1 MKKFFCILLSLGM
14 LLTVT
19 TALAAPG
26 DVVNVA
32 LGKPAFANQQYA
44 NLTPSNATDGN
55 TETCYA
61 GTWGAAG
68 TNVTFYVDLGEAC
81 PIDSLKLFLGGTG
94 QESQRN
100 AFNIYLT
107 NERPVWGA
115 AGERV
120 LIHEQTEDPGD
131 NVELNVTVP
140 DEAKEASY
148 RYVVVEKQ
156 DQATG
161 LAIREIE
168 VYAPADSVPVEPSY
182 MVEIGRNKT
191 ALSNDN
197 FDNSAS
203 YMLND
208 GNAATTIQG
217 QTSGNSENNG
227 TLRYKAWID
236 LGAAFPIEGVNISI
250 TRGNDTWFF
259 IYASNDPT
267 FAQKDILYT
276 GEGTAF
282 GQDFK
287 FLETPEE
294 MKATPYQFIMVE
306 RNNGISMAI
315 NELEV
320 YTTNTAAEE
329 TTVSEQNGRVIE
341 IGRGKKVLSN
351 SYAGNYVAENINDG
365 TDSSFWQSN
374 WPTTEEHYAFI
385 DMEKPISIARVTTF
399 GAPTVGA
406 GRTDA
411 DLKIVATNDPNLAPE
426 NWDILATWEANNTT
440 LPRREMMFTPAAEFA
455 KNTYR
460 FVGISTV
467 LGTGTQGMQE
477 QRVAE
482 LKVYTY
488 AEDFKESI
496 NPITAAWDNETKTA
510 EISSVMV
517 TNAGTPYNMIV
528 AAYRSDD
535 AGNNQMLGVRMQE
548 FSGLVQGA
556 YQPVSMSADLS
567 GVEGIENVTKIR
579 VILVD
584 TLDRMCPKMM
594 AFDIPLS

>member
-1 MKKFFCILLSLGM
+1 MKKFLCVLLSLGM
-14 LLTVT
+14 LLTAANVC
-19 TALAAPG
+19 AAPG

-32 LGKPAFANQQYA
+32 LGKPAFANQQYGA
-44 NLTPSNATDGN
+44 LSPSNATDGSAL
-55 TETCYA
+55 TCYA

-68 TNVTFYVDLGEAC
+68 TNVTFYVDLGETY
-81 PIDSLKLFLGGTG
+81 PIHSLKLFLGGTN
-94 QESQRN
+94 QEAQRKN
-100 AFNIYLT
+100 FNIYFT

-120 LIHEQTEDPGD
+120 LVHEQTEDPGD
-131 NVELNVTVP
+131 DVELNVSVP
-140 DEAKEASY
+140 DEAKAEAY

-168 VYAPADSVPVEPSY
+168 VYAPADSVPEKPSY

-197 FDNSAS
+197 FDTSAS

-208 GNAATTIQG
+208 GNAATIVAG
-217 QTSGNSENNG
+217 ETSGTSETG
-227 TLRYKAWID
+227 ALRYKAWID

-250 TRGNDTWFF
+250 TKGNDTWFF
-259 IYASNDPT
+259 IYGSNDPT
-267 FAQKDILYT
+267 FAERDTLYT
-276 GEGTAF
+276 GEGTPL

-294 MKATPYQFIMVE
+294 MKATPYQYIMVE
-306 RNNGISMAI
+306 RNNGKAMAI
-315 NELEV
+315 SELEV

-329 TTVSEQNGRVIE
+329 TEVSEQNGRVIE
-341 IGRGKKVLSN
+341 IGRGKKVVSN
-351 SYAGNYVAENINDG
+351 SFAGSYVAENINDG
-365 TDSSFWQSN
+365 VDSSFWQAN

-385 DMEKPISIARVTTF
+385 DMEKPISVARVTTF
-399 GAPTVGA
+399 GVQTVAA

-426 NWDILATWEANNTT
+426 NWDTLATWEANKTT

-460 FVGISTV
+460 FVGISTI
-467 LGTGTQGMQE
+467 LGTGTNGMQE

-488 AEDFKESI
+488 AQDFKETI
-496 NPITAAWDNETKTA
+496 NPIAAAWNSETKTA

-517 TNAGTPYNMIV
+517 TNANTPYNMIA
-528 AAYRSDD
+528 AAYQTDED
-535 AGNNQMLGVRMQE
+535 GNNQMIGVRIQE

-556 YQPVSMSADLS
+556 YQPVSMTADLS
-567 GVEGIENVTKIR
+567 GVEGIENVTRIR

-584 TLDRMCPKMM
+584 TLDRMCPKMT